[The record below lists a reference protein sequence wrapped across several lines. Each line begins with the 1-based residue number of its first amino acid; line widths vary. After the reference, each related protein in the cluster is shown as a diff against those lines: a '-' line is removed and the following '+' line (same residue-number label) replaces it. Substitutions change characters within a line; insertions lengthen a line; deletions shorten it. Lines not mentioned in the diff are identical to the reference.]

1 MKIKKTISLLIIV
14 LIIFIS
20 PVKAENKSGNL
31 KIKLD
36 QHVFNLNPIY
46 AANGSETLISRQIF
60 DTLFTYDLNGNIIP
74 NLAAN
79 LEVNNEATVFIINLK
94 ENIYF
99 QDYNKNG
106 QKLNKSEKE
115 VSAEDWKW
123 SFEYLAASENKSPYA
138 GLLKKVEGYSTYRQ
152 NKKEEIS
159 GINILDKYTLKIKLK
174 EPYAPFIYNLTELPL
189 AIIPKEAVKNNNL
202 NFSLNPLGTGA
213 FSLENFNK
221 NKIVLKKNK
230 NYWKSNVQNKNLPYL
245 DKVEFSFSGQLN
257 NIKSFDILKL
267 STRNYLNY
275 KNNKEKY
282 SGYQHKKIAQ
292 NNIYYIAFNTK
303 NNEESTDLFKQQIK
317 EEELIKELNLSDYI
331 PVADLENNY
340 YALKEI
346 SSANKEN
353 KTFDNDNFKNKTFSI
368 ATNNFKTAKKISGFL
383 KDKMVEH
390 NIDLKVN
397 NQNWSK
403 HLKRLQTDNADFD
416 LFLMNYDYKNKF
428 KFLSD
433 NFHSDSLFNYSNY
446 ENERVDNLID
456 YIKLESRNEK
466 RKHAYQ
472 VIEDI
477 LIETSPHIL
486 LLQGIDNYLINN
498 ELENSEIL
506 DNIYLKDKLELL
518 YFK

>member
-60 DTLFTYDLNGNIIP
+60 ETLFTYDLNGNIIP

-189 AIIPKEAVKNNNL
+189 AVIPKEAVKNNNL

-257 NIKSFDILKL
+257 ILVINIKK
-267 STRNYLNY
+267 
-275 KNNKEKY
+275 
-282 SGYQHKKIAQ
+282 
-292 NNIYYIAFNTK
+292 
-303 NNEESTDLFKQQIK
+303 
-317 EEELIKELNLSDYI
+317 
-331 PVADLENNY
+331 
-340 YALKEI
+340 
-346 SSANKEN
+346 
-353 KTFDNDNFKNKTFSI
+353 
-368 ATNNFKTAKKISGFL
+368 
-383 KDKMVEH
+383 
-390 NIDLKVN
+390 
-397 NQNWSK
+397 
-403 HLKRLQTDNADFD
+403 
-416 LFLMNYDYKNKF
+416 
-428 KFLSD
+428 
-433 NFHSDSLFNYSNY
+433 
-446 ENERVDNLID
+446 
-456 YIKLESRNEK
+456 
-466 RKHAYQ
+466 
-472 VIEDI
+472 
-477 LIETSPHIL
+477 
-486 LLQGIDNYLINN
+486 
-498 ELENSEIL
+498 
-506 DNIYLKDKLELL
+506 
-518 YFK
+518 